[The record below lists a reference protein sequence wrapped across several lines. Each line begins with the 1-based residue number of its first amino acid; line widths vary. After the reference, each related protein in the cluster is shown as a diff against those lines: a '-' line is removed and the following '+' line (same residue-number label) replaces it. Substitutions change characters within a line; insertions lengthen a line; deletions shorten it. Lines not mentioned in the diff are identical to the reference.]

1 MIPMNAE
8 WSSIVSDLVL
18 VLPDVLDGH
27 KPTSPLYHFLS
38 KVAAA
43 GVESSPLVEKDPKP
57 FSFAP
62 FGEIVFPHH
71 SMGAINTTHLF
82 GLDELIIYAFYYRT
96 RHLYKKTADLGAN
109 LGLHSIL
116 MAKLGFSVTCYEPDP
131 VHFEILTRNLSRNN
145 VSQAVTP
152 NQAAVSDR
160 EGTMEFVRV
169 LGNTTSSHLA
179 GAKSNAYGE
188 LEKFP
193 VKVADFSEIMRKAD
207 LVKMDIEGH
216 EAHVIQSTTAKKWA
230 SCDVMME
237 INSPQNAEII
247 WEHIKK
253 LQLNA
258 FAQKGGW
265 GAVRQLADLPSSYR
279 DGSLFL
285 TRRAS
290 MPW

>member
-8 WSSIVSDLVL
+8 SSSLLSDLVL
-18 VLPDVLDGH
+18 VLPEALEGH
-27 KPTSPLYHFLS
+27 RPTAALYHFLS
-38 KVAAA
+38 KIAASA
-43 GVESSPLVEKDPKP
+43 VDSSPLVEREPRQ

-62 FGEIVFPHH
+62 FGEVVFPHH
-71 SMGAINTTHLF
+71 IMGAINTTHLF

-96 RHLYKKTADLGAN
+96 RNLYKRTADLGAN

-131 VHFEILTRNLSRNN
+131 IHFEILTKNLSLNK
-145 VSQAVTP
+145 VSELVAA

-179 GAKSNAYGE
+179 GAKANAYGE

-193 VKVADFSEIMRKAD
+193 VRVADFSDIMRQVD

-216 EAHVIQSTTAKKWA
+216 EAHVIKSTTAKEWD

-237 INSPQNAEII
+237 INSSHNAEVI

-265 GAVRQLADLPSSYR
+265 SCVRELGDLPSSYR

-285 TRRAS
+285 TRRDK